1 MYPALMDSKTLTSK
15 RKEKNLGGSFTIFKR
30 NSTHIFLTIEANK
43 GVVEK
48 DEATTSSSELWR

>member
-15 RKEKNLGGSFTIFKR
+15 RKEKKLGGSFTIFKR
-30 NSTHIFLTIEANK
+30 NRTRIFLTIEANK